1 MYWVYICVISSLN
14 SKAYYI
20 PYYMLVSLGCIHIWG
35 TGMSKHFWEISGR
48 PERNLFVWD
57 MLHEDFVSGGGRNS
71 NITAWDT
78 CLRRTICCLFPS
90 LSWIDH
96 GGVCF
101 WLSQR
106 PWNRILS
113 FSGPALGNLKQN
125 VNWIQSP
132 YRKMITYFRYWYEKL
147 PYLRSQKSWR
157 PRERENVL
165 Y

>member
-57 MLHEDFVSGGGRNS
+57 MLPEDFVSGGGRNS
-71 NITAWDT
+71 NITASDT

-90 LSWIDH
+90 LSWIPREGLPVGMKVFQSLVNKAKPRVEEMDLLAIPMC
-96 GGVCF
+96 GV
-101 WLSQR
+101 Q
-106 PWNRILS
+106 
-113 FSGPALGNLKQN
+113 GNLEM
-125 VNWIQSP
+125 
-132 YRKMITYFRYWYEKL
+132 KMTKESTAL
-147 PYLRSQKSWR
+147 HL
-157 PRERENVL
+157 L
-165 Y
+165 